1 MPNFTRTQLSGTWT
15 GGSYTLLPADMS
27 SLDAKQFAMVNGDLG
42 GMWAPSNTLDIGNAG
57 LALTGPLQLGR
68 AGSLATNLASGAR
81 IKLNAGE
88 WPLLEAGHAGRI
100 RRIAQHVAPARTMQL
115 GDVQFGTAGQL
126 RTMALSIRKGD
137 DIVTQPEFVT
147 PLRVH
152 NGAMLNKVS
161 FYFRVP
167 VARTTAPLQA
177 PRFRVVRLDKNT
189 GLTYPL
195 KTTTD
200 GTGYDSPTNVQDAAS
215 WYVGGA
221 VQTFDYVP
229 DAGTVID
236 TLNSAYFAQT
246 IEERTAADK
255 TIRPDGKLLREIKA
269 DVLAASVATSALS
282 GAVAVD
288 GQTIPNGGAVLL
300 KDQTNK
306 RENGIWL
313 VNTGGP
319 WTRAGYCDDTA
330 DMTRGFLVRVV
341 IAGAAASVNGGTV
354 WQYSTPFP
362 MTFSGTGF
370 NAVGSSDIVFEPA
383 TGQGN
388 IYYGSVAEFAVADMQ
403 WQ

>member
-1 MPNFTRTQLSGTWT
+1 MPNFTRTQLTGTWT
-15 GGSYTLLPADMS
+15 GGSYTFTPADMA
-27 SLDAKQFAMVNGDLG
+27 SLDAKQFAMVNGDRG

-68 AGSLATNLASGAR
+68 AGSLSTNLASGAR

-88 WPLLEAGHAGRI
+88 WPLLEPGHTGRT
-100 RRIAQHVAPARTMQL
+100 RRIAQHVAPARTAQL

-152 NGAMLNKVS
+152 NGATLNKVS

-167 VARTTAPLQA
+167 VSRTTAPLQA
-177 PRFRVVRLDKNT
+177 PRFRVVRLDKGT

-200 GTGYDSPTNVQDAAS
+200 GTGYDSPTNVQDAAT
-215 WYVGGA
+215 WYAGGA

-236 TLNSAYFAQT
+236 TLNNAYFTQT

-255 TIRPDGKLLREIKA
+255 TVRPDGKLLREIKA
-269 DVLAASVATSALS
+269 DVVAASTVTMALT
-282 GAVAVD
+282 GLPTID
-288 GQTIPNGGAVLL
+288 GQTPSAGQAVLL
-300 KDQTNK
+300 KNQSTA

-313 VNTGGP
+313 VSSGG

-330 DMTRGFLVRVV
+330 DMTRGFLVRVA

-354 WQYSTPFP
+354 WQYATPFP
-362 MTFSGTGF
+362 MTFSGTGI
-370 NAVGSSDIVFEPA
+370 NALGSSDITFEPA

-388 IYYGSVAEFAVADMQ
+388 IYYGSVAEFALTDMQ

>member
-1 MPNFTRTQLSGTWT
+1 MPNFTRTQLTGTWT
-15 GGSYTLLPADMS
+15 GGSYTFTPSDMA
-27 SLDAKQFAMVNGDLG
+27 SLDAKQFAMVNGDRG

-57 LALTGPLQLGR
+57 LSLTGPLLLGR
-68 AGSLATNLASGAR
+68 GGSLATNLASGAR

-88 WPLLEAGHAGRI
+88 WPTLEPGHTGRT
-100 RRIAQHVAPARTMQL
+100 RLIAQHVAPMRPGTTA
-115 GDVQFGTAGQL
+115 DVQIFAGKLQ
-126 RTMALSIRKGD
+126 TMALTVRKGD
-137 DIVTQPEFVT
+137 DILTQPSFVT

-152 NGAMLNKVS
+152 NGATLNRVS
-161 FYFRVP
+161 FRFSVP
-167 VARTTAPLQA
+167 VARTTAPVQA
-177 PRFRVVRLDKNT
+177 PRFRVVKLNKTT
-189 GLTYPL
+189 GLVTPL
-195 KTTTD
+195 KTTVD
-200 GTGYDSPTNVQDAAS
+200 GTGYDSPTNVQDAAT
-215 WYVGGA
+215 WYAGGA
-221 VQTFDYVP
+221 VQSFDWVP

-236 TLNSAYFAQT
+236 IVNNAYFTQT

-269 DVLAASVATSALS
+269 DVVAASVATSALS
-282 GAVAVD
+282 GAVTVD
-288 GQTIPNGGAVLL
+288 GQTIANGAAVLL

-330 DMTRGFLVRVV
+330 DMTRGFLVRV
-341 IAGAAASVNGGTV
+341 ALTGATASVNGGTL
-354 WQYSTPFP
+354 WQYATPFP

-388 IYYGSVAEFAVADMQ
+388 IYYGSVAEFALTDMQ